1 MRMHRRTLLKSMA
14 AALALQPLAAAPFS
28 VKAAGL
34 AARVRPADPA
44 WPGAPAWAKLKEA
57 VGGNLIEVQAPFATC
72 ATDAKGPIC
81 ADALKNMRNPFWVGD
96 QPGGTE
102 VSGWYDAWT
111 PAPSVYAIKARNAA
125 DIAAGVN
132 FARTNN
138 LRLVVKG
145 TGHSYLGTSNAPDSL
160 LIWTRGMNTVT
171 VHDAFVPEG
180 SNEAPVPAV
189 SAEAGAVWIDM
200 YHAVTAQT
208 GRYVQGGG
216 CTDVGVA
223 GLVQGGGFGSFSKGF
238 GTGAASLIEAEI
250 VTADG
255 QVRIVNA
262 NKEPELFWALKGGG
276 GGTFGVVTR
285 FTLRTH
291 ELPKFFGYAGGKIKA
306 QSDAA
311 FARLIAQFLDF
322 YRDNLFNP
330 HWGEQVHFG
339 SDNVFE
345 ISMACQGLDPDQAK
359 AAWQPFF
366 DWVMAAPQDYS
377 IDGHLRANAYD
388 SKRWWDVSA
397 NPSMIRDMRPDAPS
411 WHGWWQGDQDQVGAY
426 LHGYE
431 SLWLPA
437 SLLRDGRK
445 AQLADAIFAASRH
458 KEVEF
463 HFNKG
468 IGGATPDAIAAT
480 LQTSMNPAVTDAF
493 TLVIIADGEA
503 PAYPGLPGA
512 AVNLSAAKADA
523 RQIDLATAELRK
535 VAPKGGCY
543 LNESNYFN
551 PNWQE
556 DYWGANY
563 PRLRAIKKAYDPA
576 GLFFVHHGVG
586 SEEWSA
592 DGFTRVG

>member
-14 AALALQPLAAAPFS
+14 AALALQPLAGAAFS
-28 VKAAGL
+28 LKAAGL
-34 AARVRPADPA
+34 TGRVRPGDPA
-44 WPGAPAWAKLKEA
+44 WPGASAWAKLKDA
-57 VGGNLIEVQAPFATC
+57 VGGNLIEVQAPFAAC
-72 ATDAKGPIC
+72 AADAKGPVC

-102 VSGWYDAWT
+102 VSGWYGAWT

-132 FARTNN
+132 FARANN

-160 LIWTRGMNTVT
+160 LVWTRGMNKVT
-171 VHDAFVPEG
+171 VHDAFVPAG
-180 SNEAPVPAV
+180 SSDAPVPAV
-189 SAEAGAVWIDM
+189 SAEAGAIWIDM
-200 YHAVTAQT
+200 YHAVTEEA

-238 GTGAASLIEAEI
+238 GTGAASLLEAEI

-255 QVRIVNA
+255 EVRIANA
-262 NKEPELFWALKGGG
+262 NSEPELFWALKGGG
-276 GGTFGVVTR
+276 GGTFGIVTR

-291 ELPKFFGYAGGKIKA
+291 ELPNYFGYAGGKIMA

-311 FARLIAQFLDF
+311 YVRLIAQFLGF
-322 YRDNLFNP
+322 YRENLFNP

-339 SDNVFE
+339 SDNMFE
-345 ISMACQGLDPDQAK
+345 ISMVCQGLAPAEAQ
-359 AAWQPFF
+359 AAWKPFF
-366 DWVMAAPQDYS
+366 DWVAAAPKDY
-377 IDGHLRANAYD
+377 IVTGNLNANAWPA
-388 SKRWWDVSA
+388 KGWWDVPN
-397 NPSMIRDMRPDAPS
+397 NPSMIRDPRPGAPT
-411 WHGWWQGDQDQVGAY
+411 WHGWWEGDQGQVGAY

-437 SLLRDGRK
+437 ALLQEDRK
-445 AQLADAIFAASRH
+445 AQLADAIFAATRH
-458 KEVEF
+458 KQVQF
-463 HFNKG
+463 HLNKG
-468 IGGATPDAIAAT
+468 IGGAAPGAIAAT
-480 LQTSMNPAVTDAF
+480 RETAMNPAVLDAF

-503 PAYPGLPGA
+503 PTYPGLPGA
-512 AVNLSAAKADA
+512 SANVVAAKNDA
-523 RQIDLATAELRK
+523 HEIDFAAAELRK
-535 VAPKGGCY
+535 VAPNSGSY
-543 LNESNYFN
+543 LNECNYFN
-551 PNWQE
+551 PNWQQE
-556 DYWGANY
+556 FWGANY
-563 PRLRAIKKAYDPA
+563 PKLRAIKKTYDPA

-592 DGFTRVG
+592 DGFTRMG